1 MLEEAFLDFD
11 DLRIVE
17 EEREIH
23 EGTSHLGMS
32 ALIGLTG
39 RKSKRP
45 EH

>member
-1 MLEEAFLDFD
+1 VDRSKSKIYILEKL
-11 DLRIVE
+11 
-17 EEREIH
+17 EREIG

-39 RKSKRP
+39 RKPKRQ